1 MSQLQIKRIKQ
12 KRKKQTK
19 KLNKSILIH
28 NTYSCVSNIK
38 QIQLM
43 NGHKRVDNHK

>member
-1 MSQLQIKRIKQ
+1 MTNVTTANQANK
-12 KRKKQTK
+12 TK
-19 KLNKSILIH
+19 KNVKEIYISILIH

-43 NGHKRVDNHK
+43 NGHKRVDNLK